1 MSAQEEELGPVDV
14 MVIGYPK
21 GAPMTGEAVPI
32 LVDLVEQGIVRVLDV
47 MFVHKEEDGSFE
59 GFAATNLSDM
69 GVGDMTVFE
78 GASSGILGDD
88 DVSEAASALEPGEA
102 AVLLMYENR
111 WAAPFANAVR
121 RNGGMVIANQRIPF
135 AEVEAAL
142 DAAEAAA

>member
-1 MSAQEEELGPVDV
+1 MSVQEEELGPVDV

-21 GAPMTGEAVPI
+21 GAPLTGEAVPI

-47 MFVHKEEDGSFE
+47 MFVHKAEDGSFE
-59 GFAATNLSDM
+59 GFGATGLSDM
-69 GVGDMTVFE
+69 GVGDLTVFE

-121 RNGGMVIANQRIPF
+121 RNGGVLIASQRIPLQ
-135 AEVEAAL
+135 EVEAAL
-142 DAAEAAA
+142 EAAEAAA